1 MTDAPAPAHEF
12 DWPDRVVIGT
22 LGRPGARTFYLQ
34 VRTGPRLV
42 SLALEKQQSALMAEM
57 IDEILDD
64 LMALE
69 GNPHSVPA
77 STPVELV
84 DNDPLDPVQEWFRV
98 GAIGLG
104 WDPTTAQVLMMDDV
118 QGHEAGAA
126 GGVAQTAQRTG
137 TALGLSVVMGAFYGT
152 LGSAEAAASGTPS
165 AVAHAHAASVALLL
179 VGVSWAVTTAI
190 ALADLVRR
198 RRRDRA
204 AGVSAGTGRAAD
216 AR

>member
-98 GAIGLG
+98 GDIGLG
-104 WDPTTAQVLMMDDV
+104 WDPTNAQVLIDAHPLSDDDADPAL
-118 QGHEAGAA
+118 EADAEAVRVRMPVGAA
-126 GGVAQTAQRTG
+126 RAFARRTRE
-137 TALGLSVVMGAFYGT
+137 VVDAGRPFCSDCGQPIDPDGHDCT
-152 LGSAEAAASGTPS
+152 LPDS
-165 AVAHAHAASVALLL
+165 
-179 VGVSWAVTTAI
+179 
-190 ALADLVRR
+190 
-198 RRRDRA
+198 
-204 AGVSAGTGRAAD
+204 
-216 AR
+216 

>member
-1 MTDAPAPAHEF
+1 M
-12 DWPDRVVIGT
+12 G
-22 LGRPGARTFYLQ
+22 
-34 VRTGPRLV
+34 LV
-42 SLALEKQQSALMAEM
+42 SLVLLWQTVERSAAEQWSPWTVAGALAVMAVSQAL
-57 IDEILDD
+57 IL
-64 LMALE
+64 
-69 GNPHSVPA
+69 
-77 STPVELV
+77 
-84 DNDPLDPVQEWFRV
+84 
-98 GAIGLG
+98 
-104 WDPTTAQVLMMDDV
+104 TTAQVLMMDDV

>member
-1 MTDAPAPAHEF
+1 MTESPTHVHEF

-42 SLALEKQQSALMAEM
+42 SLALEKQQAE
-57 IDEILDD
+57 ILAEKLDEILDE

-84 DNDPLDPVQEWFRV
+84 DNDPLDPVEELFRV

-104 WDPTTAQVLMMDDV
+104 WDPTTAQVLIDAHPLTDDDADPV
-118 QGHEAGAA
+118 LEADAEAVRVRMPVGAA
-126 GGVAQTAQRTG
+126 RAFARRTRE
-137 TALGLSVVMGAFYGT
+137 VVDAGRPFCSDCGQPIDPDGHDCT
-152 LGSAEAAASGTPS
+152 LPDS
-165 AVAHAHAASVALLL
+165 
-179 VGVSWAVTTAI
+179 
-190 ALADLVRR
+190 
-198 RRRDRA
+198 
-204 AGVSAGTGRAAD
+204 
-216 AR
+216 

>member
-1 MTDAPAPAHEF
+1 MTDAPAPVHEF

-104 WDPTTAQVLMMDDV
+104 WDPTTAQVLIDAHPLSDDDADPAL
-118 QGHEAGAA
+118 EADAEAVRVRMPVGAA
-126 GGVAQTAQRTG
+126 RAFARRTRE
-137 TALGLSVVMGAFYGT
+137 VVDAGRPLCT
-152 LGSAEAAASGTPS
+152 LCGEPIDPDGHVCVFSES
-165 AVAHAHAASVALLL
+165 
-179 VGVSWAVTTAI
+179 
-190 ALADLVRR
+190 
-198 RRRDRA
+198 
-204 AGVSAGTGRAAD
+204 
-216 AR
+216 

>member
-1 MTDAPAPAHEF
+1 
-12 DWPDRVVIGT
+12 
-22 LGRPGARTFYLQ
+22 GARTFYLQ

-57 IDEILDD
+57 LDEILDD

-104 WDPTTAQVLMMDDV
+104 WDPTTAQVLIDAHPLSDDDADPAP
-118 QGHEAGAA
+118 EADAEAVRVRMPVGAA
-126 GGVAQTAQRTG
+126 RAFARRTRE
-137 TALGLSVVMGAFYGT
+137 VVDAGRPVCSDCGQPIDPDGHDCT
-152 LGSAEAAASGTPS
+152 LPDS
-165 AVAHAHAASVALLL
+165 
-179 VGVSWAVTTAI
+179 
-190 ALADLVRR
+190 
-198 RRRDRA
+198 
-204 AGVSAGTGRAAD
+204 
-216 AR
+216 

>member
-1 MTDAPAPAHEF
+1 MTDAPAPVHEF

-84 DNDPLDPVQEWFRV
+84 DNDPLGPVQEWFRV

-104 WDPTTAQVLMMDDV
+104 WDPTTAQVLIDAHPLSDDDADPAL
-118 QGHEAGAA
+118 EADAEAVRVRMPVGAA
-126 GGVAQTAQRTG
+126 RAFARRTRE
-137 TALGLSVVMGAFYGT
+137 VVDAGRPFCSDCGQPIDPDGHDCT
-152 LGSAEAAASGTPS
+152 LPDS
-165 AVAHAHAASVALLL
+165 
-179 VGVSWAVTTAI
+179 
-190 ALADLVRR
+190 
-198 RRRDRA
+198 
-204 AGVSAGTGRAAD
+204 
-216 AR
+216 

>member
-34 VRTGPRLV
+34 VRAGSRLMSV
-42 SLALEKQQSALMAEM
+42 ALEKEQSAIMAEK
-57 IDEILDD
+57 IDEILDE

-84 DNDPLDPVQEWFRV
+84 DNDPLDAVEERFRV

-104 WDPTTAQVLMMDDV
+104 WDPSTAQVVVEVHPLVEDEFD
-118 QGHEAGAA
+118 QLLQQESEAVLVRMPVGAA
-126 GGVAQTAQRTG
+126 RAFARRTRE
-137 TALGLSVVMGAFYGT
+137 VVDAGRPMCSDCGHPMDPDGHIC
-152 LGSAEAAASGTPS
+152 GSPESG
-165 AVAHAHAASVALLL
+165 
-179 VGVSWAVTTAI
+179 
-190 ALADLVRR
+190 
-198 RRRDRA
+198 
-204 AGVSAGTGRAAD
+204 
-216 AR
+216 